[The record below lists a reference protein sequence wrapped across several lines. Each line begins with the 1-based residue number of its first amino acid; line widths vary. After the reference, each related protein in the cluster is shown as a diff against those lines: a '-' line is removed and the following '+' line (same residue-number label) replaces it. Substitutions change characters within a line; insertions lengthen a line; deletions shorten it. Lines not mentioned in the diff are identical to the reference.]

1 MRLKKLHLAALLTVV
16 ALLAGQMA
24 AQAQTGTYRA
34 GTAPFNAGQ
43 AGITITFLTPL
54 PSANYSVSVQATNTA
69 GYSPTT
75 DCTYFNV
82 LHKTANGFDVQH
94 KRCNDGVPLA
104 LTVGTPLDWIAIIKT
119 DP

>member
-1 MRLKKLHLAALLTVV
+1 MSLKKVYLAAIVTV
-16 ALLAGQMA
+16 ALLAGHTA

-34 GTAPFNAGQ
+34 GTSAFNAGQ
-43 AGITITFLTPL
+43 AGIFVTFTTPL
-54 PSANYSVSVQATNTA
+54 PSANYSVSVQATNTG
-69 GYSPTT
+69 GYSPTA

-104 LTVGTPLDWIAIIKT
+104 LTVGVSLDWIAIVKT